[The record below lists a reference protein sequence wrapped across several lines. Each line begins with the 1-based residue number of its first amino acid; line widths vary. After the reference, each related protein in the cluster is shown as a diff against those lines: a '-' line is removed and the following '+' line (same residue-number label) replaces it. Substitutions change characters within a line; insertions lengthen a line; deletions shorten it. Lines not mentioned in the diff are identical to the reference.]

1 MHRKP
6 ALTFAGA
13 LRILGKHESEA
24 VRKLDKVLGGTILAA
39 GAAAVLG
46 GGAAFGPAALLA
58 AVWGWV
64 DQKNEATGLL
74 QGLVG
79 KLSDRMAGIRGVARR
94 DLIIAAHSTIVAAA
108 FFEVLEEHLGA
119 RLMRELAITDAE
131 QRLLTAVARKRTTRD
146 YYDSLY
152 WSAIPAP
159 SPSCGFQENLSHLAH
174 WVDGT
179 MAGARDFFNGLT
191 AGAGVG
197 TVFGAAFRH
206 QVLDR
211 YQSHYLAL
219 AEKAPEFVFWAVLG
233 EHAATRYRL
242 ETLNADVQAALESH
256 GQALARVQALLGLVT
271 DRSADIG
278 RQREGLRSANAGVLA
293 QLIVPS
299 DTERYDADVEFPTI
313 ERAFVTPHYRMAA
326 HDKDSRPADEDWWSR
341 RPVAQDLELM
351 LAAHFTS
358 ADSTSVPML
367 LLGHPGAGKSI
378 LTKVLAARLPPEEY
392 TVVRVPLRS
401 VSAGAP
407 IADQIQQALDIAS
420 NNRLQ
425 WQALSDQADTVL
437 VVLLDGLDELLQAA
451 DFDRSGYLREVME
464 FQRIEGEQ
472 NRPVAVVVTSRTVVA
487 DRVDVPDSST
497 VVKLDEFDDDQ
508 ITAWLEE
515 WRATNLPAI
524 RSGAVRELTAAEV
537 LHQADLARQPLLLL
551 MLALYA
557 ADPKSPQLDAGLS
570 KSALYERIFDSF
582 ARREVRKHV
591 VSRLHPQEL
600 ERRVSDQVFRLA
612 VAALAM
618 FNRSMQSVRETDLR
632 SDLAALTGQ
641 DNLPDDEG
649 ARLLGEFFFVHAP
662 EATIRTKERAYEFL
676 HATFGEYLVAQHVIG
691 ELAALANAAYGGR
704 YRDRT
709 PNDEVLFA
717 LLSHHAWAARPSI
730 GDFAKE
736 IFAAMSPGEQDDIR
750 RALVDLLGSFRQRRR
765 STEFDAYRP
774 TPLDFVRQLV
784 AYSANL
790 TTLSILFSDH
800 ETGFRLVG
808 AFGDDEA
815 EALATWRST
824 LSLWRSGLDEDSWRA
839 LLSSL
844 NLQGGAALV
853 GRAPEFSSFDLDGAD
868 EYWTARVR
876 GDGVHASRIRRGM
889 ALVDGATFYHQGPAW
904 ADEALA
910 WLQSLVFSQDNSESL
925 ASLIVD
931 PPENAHYLDVASVGN
946 ALVILLRVRVRTLS
960 QEFVIRALQSL
971 ANYPDTFEISPN
983 TVLAIAYV
991 HPEALL
997 HTPRFHNRAF
1007 YAGVRDALR
1016 LVLDHGKRTLNP
1028 ELHTQWEKLRTRL
1041 LGKDVPERLP
1051 SDPLGEVFSHY

>member
-1 MHRKP
+1 MPRRP

-13 LRILGKHESEA
+13 LRVLGKHESEA
-24 VRKLDKVLGGTILAA
+24 VGKLDKVLGGTILAA
-39 GAAAVLG
+39 GAVAVIG
-46 GGAAFGPAALLA
+46 GGAAFVPAALLA

-64 DQKNEATGLL
+64 DQKNEAGGLL
-74 QGLVG
+74 RSLIG
-79 KLSDRMAGIRGVARR
+79 KLSDRMSGIRGVARR

-108 FFEVLEEHLGA
+108 FFEVLEEHLGSW
-119 RLMRELAITDAE
+119 RMRELAVTDAE
-131 QRLLTAVARKRTTRD
+131 RRLLTTGARKRATRD

-152 WSAIPAP
+152 WSVIPAP
-159 SPSCGFQENLSHLAH
+159 SPSCGFHENIPHLAR

-179 MAGARDFFNGLT
+179 MEGARDFFSGLT
-191 AGAGVG
+191 AGVRLGR
-197 TVFGAAFRH
+197 VFGPAFRS

-211 YQSHYLAL
+211 YQSHYLTL

-233 EHAATRYRL
+233 EHAATRHRL
-242 ETLNADVQAALESH
+242 EVFNADVQAALETH
-256 GQALARVQALLGLVT
+256 GQALGRVQALLDLISERG
-271 DRSADIG
+271 ADIG
-278 RQREGLRSANAGVLA
+278 RQREGLRSANVGVLA
-293 QLIVPS
+293 KLIVPS
-299 DTERYDADVEFPTI
+299 DTERYDADVAFPTI
-313 ERAFVTPHYRMAA
+313 ERAFITPHYRMAA
-326 HDKDSRPADEDWWSR
+326 HDKESRPADEDWWSKQ
-341 RPVAQDLELM
+341 PVARDLELM
-351 LAAHFTS
+351 FAAHFTS

-425 WQALSDQADTVL
+425 WQTLSEQADTVL

-472 NRPVAVVVTSRTVVA
+472 NRPVTVVVTSRTVVA
-487 DRVDVPDSST
+487 DRVDVPDGAT

-508 ITAWLEE
+508 VTAWLDE

-524 RSGAVRELTAAEV
+524 RSGTVRELTAAEM
-537 LHQADLARQPLLLL
+537 LHQAYLARQPLLLL

-591 VSRLHPQEL
+591 AGRLRDQEL
-600 ERRVSDQVFRLA
+600 QHRVSDQVFRLA

-618 FNRSMQSVRETDLR
+618 FNRGVQSVRETDLR
-632 SDLAALTGQ
+632 SDLAALTGR

-676 HATFGEYLVAQHVIG
+676 HATFGEYLVAQHVVS

-704 YRDRT
+704 YRDRA

-717 LLSHHAWAARPSI
+717 LFSHHAWAARPSI

-736 IFAAMSPGEQDDIR
+736 IFGAMSPDEQDDIR

-774 TPLDFVRQLV
+774 TPLDFVRQLA

-790 TTLSILFSDH
+790 TTLSILFSDP
-800 ETGFRLVG
+800 EIGFCLVG
-808 AFGDDEA
+808 AFGGDEA
-815 EALATWRST
+815 EALANWRST
-824 LSLWRSGLDEDSWRA
+824 LSLWRSGLDHDSWRA

-844 NLQGGAALV
+844 SLEGDAALV
-853 GRAPEFSSFDLDGAD
+853 DRTPEFSSFDLPGGD
-868 EYWTARVR
+868 EYWIARLGR
-876 GDGVHASRIRRGM
+876 DDVHASRIRRGM
-889 ALVDGATFYHQGPAW
+889 ALVDKAEFYHQGPEW

-910 WLQSLVFSQDNSESL
+910 WLQSLVFSDSTSEGM
-925 ASLIVD
+925 AQLISD
-931 PPENAHYLDVASVGN
+931 PPEHTHYRDVESVGN
-946 ALVILLRVRVRTLS
+946 TLVILLRARVRTLS
-960 QEFVIRALQSL
+960 REFVIRAVRSL

-991 HPEALL
+991 HPEVLL
-997 HTPRFHNRAF
+997 HTPRFQNRAF
-1007 YAGVRDALR
+1007 YAGVRDALHV
-1016 LVLDHGKRTLNP
+1016 VLDHGKRNLDP

-1041 LGKDVPERLP
+1041 LGKNVPERYP
-1051 SDPLGEVFSHY
+1051 SDPLGEVFSHF